1 MKIKPISIDYYESII
16 ALWEKAKL
24 PYKPKG
30 RDSKEE
36 LKKQMQRDP
45 DLFFGAFEDNKL
57 IGTVFATDDG
67 RKGWINR
74 LAVHPDYSGKGIGKI
89 LCQKA
94 ESQLQI
100 RGIKIICTL
109 VEDWNKVSLEF
120 FKKVGYKKHD
130 DIFYLSKREDE
141 NI

>member
-1 MKIKPISIDYYESII
+1 MKIEPLLIDHYGSII

-36 LKKQMQRDP
+36 LREQMQRDP
-45 DLFFGAFEDNKL
+45 DLFFGVFEDDEL

-74 LAVHPDYSGKGIGKI
+74 LAVHPAHTGKGVGSM
-89 LCQKA
+89 LCKRA
-94 ESQLQI
+94 EYQLHI
-100 RGIKIICTL
+100 RGRKIICTL
-109 VEDWNKVSLEF
+109 VEDWNQISLKF
-120 FKKVGYKKHD
+120 FNNVGYKKHD

-141 NI
+141 DI

>member
-1 MKIKPISIDYYESII
+1 MKIKPISIEYYESII
-16 ALWEKAKL
+16 VLWEKAKL

-45 DLFFGAFEDNKL
+45 DLFLGAFENNEL
-57 IGTVFATDDG
+57 IGSVFATDDG

-74 LAVHPDYSGKGIGKI
+74 LAVHPDHSGKGIGKI

-94 ESQLQI
+94 ESQLQK
-100 RGIKIICTL
+100 RGRKIICTL
-109 VEDWNKVSLEF
+109 VEDWNQDSLKF
-120 FKKVGYKKHD
+120 FNNIGYKKHD
-130 DIFYLSKREDE
+130 DIFYLSKRENE